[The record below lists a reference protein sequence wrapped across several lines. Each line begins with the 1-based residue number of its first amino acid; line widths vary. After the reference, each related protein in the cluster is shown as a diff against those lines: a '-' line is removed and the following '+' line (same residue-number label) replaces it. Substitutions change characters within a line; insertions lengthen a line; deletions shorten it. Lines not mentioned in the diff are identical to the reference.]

1 VAPGSTTTNR
11 DFKVKHGIDVAEGG
25 TFGGTV
31 TVATPTQNTHAATKL
46 YVDTA
51 VGSPQIPV
59 SDTQPVSPDNGDLW
73 FDTVTQRVHVY
84 YSSQWLAIAT
94 LEDAETLQDH
104 IHDTAIDGTGLVV
117 SRFID
122 AGFYYEPGVL
132 VSAGLYNTTE
142 FEATYDG
149 GISTDNFN

>member
-1 VAPGSTTTNR
+1 VAPESITTNR
-11 DFKVKHGIDVAEGG
+11 NFKVKHGLDVADGG
-25 TFGGTV
+25 TFGSTV
-31 TVATPTQNTHAATKL
+31 TVATPTENSHAATKL

-59 SDTQPVSPDNGDLW
+59 SDTQPISPDNGDLW

-84 YSSQWLAIAT
+84 YSSQWIAIAT

-104 IHDTAIDGTGLVV
+104 IHDTSIDGTGLVV

-149 GISTDNFN
+149 GIATDNFN